1 MCVVTLVLVLCC
13 VSGSSTPWPVLSA
26 YCSPPPPAA
35 PTQCLC
41 LVITSDPFT
50 SPPPSLQITM
60 ARGKTRGHKGGRKQ
74 FSTADQIKDD
84 IAKAEERRKWREQHP
99 DSDSEEES
107 EEEQKQSRSKVSPE

>member
-1 MCVVTLVLVLCC
+1 MTRVQEIIHL
-13 VSGSSTPWPVLSA
+13 
-26 YCSPPPPAA
+26 
-35 PTQCLC
+35 
-41 LVITSDPFT
+41 I

-107 EEEQKQSRSKVSPE
+107 EEEQKQSRSKVSHEWCAFDVCIHYNSVDE

>member
-1 MCVVTLVLVLCC
+1 MTRVQEIIHL
-13 VSGSSTPWPVLSA
+13 
-26 YCSPPPPAA
+26 
-35 PTQCLC
+35 
-41 LVITSDPFT
+41 I

-107 EEEQKQSRSKVSPE
+107 EEEQKQSRSKVSHEFMSGVHLMFAFITIQSMSKIMHQLLLIEILIAAK

>member
-1 MCVVTLVLVLCC
+1 MQEIILL
-13 VSGSSTPWPVLSA
+13 
-26 YCSPPPPAA
+26 
-35 PTQCLC
+35 
-41 LVITSDPFT
+41 I

-107 EEEQKQSRSKVSPE
+107 EEEQKQSRSKVSYEWCAFDVCIHYNSVDE